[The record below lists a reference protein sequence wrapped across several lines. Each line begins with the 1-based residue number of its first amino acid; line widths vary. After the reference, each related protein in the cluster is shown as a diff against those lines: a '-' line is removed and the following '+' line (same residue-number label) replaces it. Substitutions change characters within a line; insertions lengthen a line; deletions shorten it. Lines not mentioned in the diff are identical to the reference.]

1 MMTINLNRSISILI
15 LALLI
20 IILVFLSIPPQVGY
34 GEQGL
39 LQPTPFLTPTPRG
52 DGRIIYIVQE
62 GDTAWR
68 IAAVAGITIEE
79 LMSRNGLQADDYISP
94 GMELELGLAGP
105 SVSTSEPVADA
116 APTEELPTATPIV
129 GLGEIC
135 VAMFLDENGDG
146 SRDELEGMLADGR
159 ISIADVNGI
168 VAGEYTTDL
177 NVENEDGYCFE
188 DLENG
193 DYNVSAAVPPDH
205 NPTTVMSLPVR
216 LNPGEIKYVQFGAQ
230 PSSAFQELLGGGG
243 GGRSSVLG
251 LLGVIVLAAG
261 GGLGYYATRL
271 RRGTPRSFR

>member
-1 MMTINLNRSISILI
+1 MSIHTKRSMPIVILS
-15 LALLI
+15 LAAIFFVLL
-20 IILVFLSIPPQVGY
+20 VIPMNVGY

-62 GDTAWR
+62 GDTPWR
-68 IAAVAGITIEE
+68 IAAIAGITIEE
-79 LMSRNGLQADDYISP
+79 LMTRNGLQPEDYITE

-105 SVSTSEPVADA
+105 VVSTSEPLSEVT
-116 APTEELPTATPIV
+116 PTEEIPTATPIV
-129 GLGEIC
+129 GAGEIC

-146 SRDELEGMLADGR
+146 SRSELEGMLEGGR
-159 ISIADVNGI
+159 VSVADVNGV

-177 NVENEDGYCFE
+177 NPENEDGYCFE

-230 PSSAFQELLGGGG
+230 PSSAFQNLLGDGG
-243 GGRSSVLG
+243 GGRSTILG
-251 LLGVIVLAAG
+251 FLGVLLLVAG
-261 GGLGYYATRL
+261 GGLGYYAARL
-271 RRGTPRSFR
+271 RRGTPRSLR

>member
-1 MMTINLNRSISILI
+1 MSIQFRRSISFVTFSLAAIALMLILI
-15 LALLI
+15 PLE
-20 IILVFLSIPPQVGY
+20 VGH

-62 GDTAWR
+62 GDTPWR
-68 IAAVAGITIEE
+68 IAAIAGITIEE
-79 LMSRNGLQADDYISP
+79 LMTRNGLQADDYISP

-105 SVSTSEPVADA
+105 VVSTSEPLTDVS
-116 APTEELPTATPIV
+116 PTAEPPTATPVV

-159 ISIADVNGI
+159 VSIADVNG
-168 VAGEYTTDL
+168 VLAGEYTTDV
-177 NVENEDGYCFE
+177 NPENEDGYCFT

-216 LNPGEIKYVQFGAQ
+216 LNPGEISRLDVV
-230 PSSAFQELLGGGG
+230 
-243 GGRSSVLG
+243 GRTVYLDK
-251 LLGVIVLAAG
+251 GVVI
-261 GGLGYYATRL
+261 R
-271 RRGTPRSFR
+271 